1 MVLSYQL
8 NRRRKAGV
16 DRLFFVSFPI
26 FAKNLLMRPFLQA
39 ENLSKRWGE
48 LMLFEDISFT
58 ISEGQKVALIAR
70 NGAGKSTLL
79 DLLAGKETPDSGI
92 ITITNDIEIG
102 YFEQKSSLNPN
113 HTVLEEIFQSDNEKL
128 KTVKEFELA
137 VTHNNQKQIT
147 EISAKMDELGAWD
160 VEVEIKQILTQLK
173 INELEKPVGQLSGG
187 QQKRLSLAKVLINK
201 PDLLILDEPT
211 NHLDLEMIEWLEA
224 YLGKSKSTL
233 LMVTHDRYF
242 LDRVC
247 NEIIEMEDNQIY
259 RYQGNYSYFLQKR
272 NERIENQQASV
283 AKAKNLLRTELEW
296 MRRMPKARGTK
307 AKYRVDSFYDLQD
320 KASQKISEE
329 NVELTVKSSR
339 LGKKIVEIEN
349 LSKSY
354 PGIKLIED
362 FSYKFSRFEKAGI
375 VGKNGTGKTTFLD
388 LITGKTEPDSGTIE
402 VGQTIKFGYYHQEGI
417 SFDPKERV
425 IDTVN
430 KIAEFILFEDGTK
443 MTSSQLLTR
452 FLFPPETQ
460 YNYIEKLSGGEQR
473 RLYLCTVLMQNPN
486 FLILDEPT
494 NDLDILTLN
503 VLEEYLKLF
512 QGCVLVVSHDRFF
525 MDKIVDH
532 LFVFEGEGKI
542 SDFPGDYTTYRQSVG
557 KKEQEENRQKTAE
570 KNSVKKENQKKVSSS
585 KKEKKKLS
593 FNEKRELE
601 NLEKEIENLEKRK
614 EELENKLNSGNLDHE
629 ELFKSS
635 EEITQIKSQ
644 LDEKEF
650 RWLELSEL
658 E

>member
-1 MVLSYQL
+1 
-8 NRRRKAGV
+8 
-16 DRLFFVSFPI
+16 
-26 FAKNLLMRPFLQA
+26 MRPFLQA

-460 YNYIEKLSGGEQR
+460 YNYIERLSGGEQR

>member
-1 MVLSYQL
+1 
-8 NRRRKAGV
+8 
-16 DRLFFVSFPI
+16 
-26 FAKNLLMRPFLQA
+26 MRPFLQA